1 MTVKTEYVF
10 LGHDNSIDLILMAQP
25 GDSDTYSA
33 IDLSGVSKVT
43 LTFEGVTIEDTNKDA
58 LPILWNQTGYS
69 LGEIHFQL
77 GGQALPEGEGLA
89 WIVIYDSIYTNG
101 LAIEK
106 PLPLLVRAEIEV
118 P

>member
-1 MTVKTEYVF
+1 
-10 LGHDNSIDLILMAQP
+10 
-25 GDSDTYSA
+25 
-33 IDLSGVSKVT
+33 
-43 LTFEGVTIEDTNKDA
+43 
-58 LPILWNQTGYS
+58 
-69 LGEIHFQL
+69 
-77 GGQALPEGEGLA
+77 LPEGEGLA